1 MPDFPLLTL
10 GVIAAVTLVSAAVA
24 FSLKNILHCLLLLVV
39 SWVGVAAFYLWAGA
53 EFIAF
58 AQVLVYVGAISM
70 VVLFAVLLTRQHQPE
85 ENSPTRAFRAWGALA
100 AALVATALCAAVV
113 ATPLEGNSSA
123 DAGLSVR
130 QIGELLM
137 GPHVAALLII
147 GVLLTVALL
156 GAVLLAA
163 PDAPKENFPPKTKP

>member
-10 GVIAAVTLVSAAVA
+10 GTIAAVTLVSAAVA

-85 ENSPTRAFRAWGALA
+85 ENPPARAFRAWGALT
-100 AALVATALCAAVV
+100 AALVATILCAAVA
-113 ATPLEGNSSA
+113 ATPLADNSSGSA
-123 DAGLSVR
+123 ALSVR
-130 QIGELLM
+130 QTGELLM

-163 PDAPKENFPPKTKP
+163 PDSPKEKLPAETKK